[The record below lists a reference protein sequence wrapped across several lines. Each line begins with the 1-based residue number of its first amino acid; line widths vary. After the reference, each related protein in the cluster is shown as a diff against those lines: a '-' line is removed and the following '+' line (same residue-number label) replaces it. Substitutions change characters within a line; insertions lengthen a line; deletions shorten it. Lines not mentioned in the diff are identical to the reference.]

1 MTLKPLTQLTE
12 MGAGLKVKM
21 MTYKEVCDL
30 LVSALRNLQ
39 SREHSTFLG
48 YSSQEE
54 ASELDR
60 KECRIWISRKI
71 EGDIRP
77 K

>member
-30 LVSALRNLQ
+30 LVYALRNLQ
-39 SREHSTFLG
+39 STEHSTFLG
-48 YSSQEE
+48 YGSQ
-54 ASELDR
+54 
-60 KECRIWISRKI
+60 
-71 EGDIRP
+71 G
-77 K
+77 